1 MNGAGALWGLVAVV
15 GVPLLSCGYALAAEA
30 FLARLGVGQRDVWRP
45 WLWLAPAALLLGGL
59 LVYPVLRTV
68 ALSFMDAG
76 GTGFAGF
83 RNYLHV
89 FGDRSMLL
97 VLRNN
102 LRWLLVFPVGA
113 GVAGLAIAVL
123 ADRMPYEKVL
133 KSVVFM
139 PAAISLAVAGVLWR
153 FMYQY
158 QPAGM
163 AQTGSVNALLC
174 WMDPG
179 FTPRAWLFDPAL
191 NNGALIAG
199 MIWIQAGYAMVLFS
213 ASLKNIP
220 EPLLEAA
227 RLEGAHGFQV
237 FFKVVLPLMKSTVV
251 VVLTTYVV
259 IALKVFDFVYVT
271 TSGTLGT
278 DVIGNRMYKEMFIYN
293 HYERASTLAVV
304 MLLAILPVMIM
315 NIRSFG
321 KQGRSP

>member
-1 MNGAGALWGLVAVV
+1 M

>member
-1 MNGAGALWGLVAVV
+1 MNGLSALWGIAAVL
-15 GVPLLSCGYALAAEA
+15 GVPMLSCGYALAVEA
-30 FLARLGVGQRDVWRP
+30 LLARLGGRRGAAWRP
-45 WLWLAPAALLLGGL
+45 WLWLAPAGLLLAGL

-68 ALSFMDAG
+68 ALSLMDAG
-76 GTGFAGF
+76 GTGYVGF

-89 FGDRSMLL
+89 FSDRSLLL

-102 LRWLLVFPVGA
+102 LRWLLVFPVA
-113 GVAGLAIAVL
+113 ASVAGLAIAVL
-123 ADRMPYEKVL
+123 ADRTRYEKVL
-133 KSVVFM
+133 KSVIFM

-153 FMYQY
+153 FMYQF
-158 QPAGM
+158 QPAGT

-174 WMDPG
+174 WLDPG

-199 MIWIQAGYAMVLFS
+199 MVWIQAGYAMVLFS

-220 EPLLEAA
+220 ESLIEAA
-227 RLEGAHGFQV
+227 RLEGANGFQV
-237 FFKVVLPLMKSTVV
+237 FFKVVLPLMRSTVV

-304 MLLAILPVMIM
+304 MLLAIIPIMIL
-315 NIRSFG
+315 NIRSFR
-321 KQGRSP
+321 KDGRSP